1 VSEPAD
7 WKQKYRD
14 SLREMESE
22 EKRWRQIEQA
32 LRRLIGRLC
41 AAGMGVDLQLDD
53 ELAALAAANRRN
65 ADAAEL
71 EQLAESLTTV
81 VRAIDAV
88 SPVPTIVI
96 APPALAPPPVA
107 PTPPPAARWDAACA
121 AAGRIV
127 QTLRSLNGG
136 AVHTGAV
143 HTGAMHTAA
152 VGTGAAPIA
161 TVAVHDPAAQLLA
174 RLTEVTSDAG
184 LAAVLDETAGLVHN
198 HGTALALHC
207 EQAAAVLTKITNR
220 LEEVSGYLAES
231 GMDAR
236 SHFEDT
242 VSVNDSVISQVR
254 ELTAAVNSATDLG
267 LLQTLVNDRLETVT
281 KQVQAFRSR
290 EETRQQEHAGRAERM
305 VARIADLEREAEDLN
320 FKLDREKHGARL
332 DPLTRLGNRKSFDER
347 LADDLTRCA
356 ASGPPAVMLL
366 WDLDNFKIINDS
378 YGHRAGD
385 RVLQSV
391 ATCFMAGLRAEDFVA
406 RIGGEEFVML
416 MAGLPA
422 AKAQQIADELRGGIE
437 ALRFHFRNTPVR
449 VTASCGFTDL
459 RPGDTSDSV
468 FERADAALYRAKRAG
483 KNACFAG

>member
-1 VSEPAD
+1 
-7 WKQKYRD
+7 
-14 SLREMESE
+14 MERE
-22 EKRWRQIEQA
+22 EKRWHQTEQA

-71 EQLAESLTTV
+71 EQLAESLTSV

-96 APPALAPPPVA
+96 APPALAAPPVA

-121 AAGRIV
+121 AAGRMV

-136 AVHTGAV
+136 AVHTAAVATGAV
-143 HTGAMHTAA
+143 ALGAVPTAA
-152 VGTGAAPIA
+152 AAA
-161 TVAVHDPAAQLLA
+161 HDPETQLLA
-174 RLTEVTSDAG
+174 KLTRVTSDAG
-184 LAAVLDETAGLVHN
+184 LAAVLDETAGLVHSR
-198 HGTALALHC
+198 GTALALHC
-207 EQAAAVLTKITNR
+207 EQAAAVLTTITNR

-347 LADDLTRCA
+347 LADDLTRCG

-422 AKAQQIADELRGGIE
+422 AKAQQIADELRGGVE

-459 RPGDTSDSV
+459 RPGDTPDSV
-468 FERADAALYRAKRAG
+468 FERADAALYRAKRGG

>member
-1 VSEPAD
+1 
-7 WKQKYRD
+7 
-14 SLREMESE
+14 MESE
-22 EKRWRQIEQA
+22 EKRCRQVELA

-71 EQLAESLTTV
+71 EQLAESLTSV

-96 APPALAPPPVA
+96 APPALTPPPVA
-107 PTPPPAARWDAACA
+107 PVPPARWDASCT

-127 QTLRSLNGG
+127 QNLRSLNGA
-136 AVHTGAV
+136 AVHTAAVATGAV
-143 HTGAMHTAA
+143 HTAA
-152 VGTGAAPIA
+152 VAAD
-161 TVAVHDPAAQLLA
+161 DPAAQLLA
-174 RLTEVTSDAG
+174 MLPAINSDAG
-184 LAAVLDETAGLVHN
+184 LAEILDRTAGLVHT
-198 HGTALALHC
+198 HGAALNLHC
-207 EQAAAVLTKITNR
+207 EQAAAVLTEVTNR

-231 GMDAR
+231 GLDAR

-267 LLQTLVNDRLETVT
+267 ALQTLVNDRLVTVT

-290 EETRQQEHAGRAERM
+290 EQTRQLEHAGRAERM
-305 VARIADLEREAEDLN
+305 VARIADLERETEDLH

-347 LADDLTRCA
+347 IADELSRCA
-356 ASGPPAVMLL
+356 ASGPPTVMLL
-366 WDLDNFKIINDS
+366 WDLDNFKLINDS

-416 MAGLPA
+416 MTGLPFS
-422 AKAQQIADELRGGIE
+422 KAQQIADELRGGVE

-459 RPGDTSDSV
+459 RPADTPDSA
-468 FERADAALYRAKRAG
+468 FERADAALYRAKRSG
-483 KNACFAG
+483 KNACFSG